1 VPRAYL
7 ARFGHNGRVLV
18 RWRDKPGLVPVGV
31 QNVAVECGFYEIE
44 GPTGVRSVAVEE
56 ALAGLE
62 GAAAEAIQLIDR
74 TEAPPDVG
82 TPERTTLAAF
92 MALQLT
98 RTPEQRGRVFFAMDL
113 AAYAG
118 ARKLDRIVV
127 AEYLERVHLGFRPR
141 DAEVSAAL
149 DLAQVVLRDPVLL
162 TSEFAIRLMLESVD
176 QLAPVLLDRH
186 WTLEIARKP
195 RLLTSDHPLVIWRT
209 PSPRD
214 RYEGV
219 GIANAEQ
226 VRFPLD
232 PGKQLVLT
240 LTQGPPVRA
249 IEPTASGPAM
259 RTSPAPAIA
268 SSWAT
273 PTGRGRYRRSR
284 SRQSARF
291 SGSTPARFTRSSQT
305 AASFTVAKCFT
316 PGFRAA
322 DWAMVTANATE
333 PGGPIGYRAEAG
345 QLVADPSEQRILQR
359 VRELA
364 DSGASLRTIAAT
376 LTTGSYPTRRGG
388 RWQPTQ
394 IARILQHG

>member
-18 RWRDKPGLVPVGV
+18 RWRDKTGTIPMGV
-31 QNVAVECGFYEIE
+31 QNVAVECGFDEIE
-44 GPTGVRSVAVEE
+44 GPTGARSVAVEE

-62 GAAAEAIQLIDR
+62 GDAAAAIQLIDR
-74 TEAPPDVG
+74 TKAPPDVG

-92 MALQLT
+92 MALQLN
-98 RTPEQRGRVFFAMDL
+98 RTPEQRGRVLFAKDL

-118 ARKLDRIVV
+118 ARKLDKMVV

-141 DAEVSAAL
+141 DSEVSAAL
-149 DLAQVVLRDPVLL
+149 DLAQVLRDPAVL
-162 TSEFAIRLMLESVD
+162 TNEFAIRLMLESVD
-176 QLAPVLLDRH
+176 QLVPILLDRH

-240 LTQGPPVRA
+240 VTQGPPVRP
-249 IEPTASGPAM
+249 IEPDHVRTCNADIAGACHRFIVGHPNRPRPIQDVPLAPKRPVLRFNTGPLYEKQPDG
-259 RTSPAPAIA
+259 SVVY
-268 SSWAT
+268 
-273 PTGRGRYRRSR
+273 RGEVLHTWVPRR
-284 SRQSARF
+284 
-291 SGSTPARFTRSSQT
+291 
-305 AASFTVAKCFT
+305 
-316 PGFRAA
+316 
-322 DWAMVTANATE
+322 
-333 PGGPIGYRAEAG
+333 
-345 QLVADPSEQRILQR
+345 
-359 VRELA
+359 
-364 DSGASLRTIAAT
+364 
-376 LTTGSYPTRRGG
+376 
-388 RWQPTQ
+388 
-394 IARILQHG
+394 

>member
-1 VPRAYL
+1 MPRAYL

-18 RWRDKPGLVPVGV
+18 RWRDKTGTIPMGV

-44 GPTGVRSVAVEE
+44 GPTGARSVAVEE

-62 GAAAEAIQLIDR
+62 GDAAAAIQLIDR
-74 TEAPPDVG
+74 TKAPPDVG

-92 MALQLT
+92 MALQLN
-98 RTPEQRGRVFFAMDL
+98 RTPEQRGRVLFAKDL

-118 ARKLDRIVV
+118 ARKLDKMVV

-141 DAEVSAAL
+141 DPEVSAAL
-149 DLAQVVLRDPVLL
+149 DLAQVVLRDPAVL
-162 TSEFAIRLMLESVD
+162 TNEFAIRLMLESVD
-176 QLAPVLLDRH
+176 QLVPILLDRH

-240 LTQGPPVRA
+240 VTQGPPVRP
-249 IEPTASGPAM
+249 IEPDHVRTCNADIAGACHRFIVGHPNRPRPIQDVPLGPK
-259 RTSPAPAIA
+259 RPVLRFN
-268 SSWAT
+268 
-273 PTGRGRYRRSR
+273 TGPLYEKQPDGSVVYRGEVLHTWVPRR
-284 SRQSARF
+284 
-291 SGSTPARFTRSSQT
+291 
-305 AASFTVAKCFT
+305 
-316 PGFRAA
+316 
-322 DWAMVTANATE
+322 
-333 PGGPIGYRAEAG
+333 
-345 QLVADPSEQRILQR
+345 
-359 VRELA
+359 
-364 DSGASLRTIAAT
+364 
-376 LTTGSYPTRRGG
+376 
-388 RWQPTQ
+388 
-394 IARILQHG
+394 

>member
-18 RWRDKPGLVPVGV
+18 RWRDKTGTIPMGV

-44 GPTGVRSVAVEE
+44 GPTGARSVAVEE

-62 GAAAEAIQLIDR
+62 GDAAAAIQLIDR
-74 TEAPPDVG
+74 TKAPPDVG

-92 MALQLT
+92 MALQLN
-98 RTPEQRGRVFFAMDL
+98 RTPEQRGRVLFAKDL

-118 ARKLDRIVV
+118 ARKLDKMVV

-141 DAEVSAAL
+141 DSEVSAAL
-149 DLAQVVLRDPVLL
+149 DLAQVLRDPAVL
-162 TSEFAIRLMLESVD
+162 TNEFAIRLMLESVD
-176 QLAPVLLDRH
+176 QLFPILLDRH

-240 LTQGPPVRA
+240 VTQGPPVRP
-249 IEPTASGPAM
+249 IEPDHVRTCNADIAGACHRFIVGHPNRPRPIQDVPLAPKRPVLRFNTGPLYEKQPDGSVVY
-259 RTSPAPAIA
+259 RGEVL
-268 SSWAT
+268 
-273 PTGRGRYRRSR
+273 PTWVPRR
-284 SRQSARF
+284 
-291 SGSTPARFTRSSQT
+291 
-305 AASFTVAKCFT
+305 
-316 PGFRAA
+316 
-322 DWAMVTANATE
+322 
-333 PGGPIGYRAEAG
+333 
-345 QLVADPSEQRILQR
+345 
-359 VRELA
+359 
-364 DSGASLRTIAAT
+364 
-376 LTTGSYPTRRGG
+376 
-388 RWQPTQ
+388 
-394 IARILQHG
+394 